1 VAPVSMSA
9 DRTSSEQA
17 IVCVQTSPLHMQH
30 IRRDQLSCTQHYILS
45 CVRCSLLGCPSRCLR
60 ADLQA
65 SELVTVRLDL
75 QGGYEQSRFTDVT
88 SRAPTLSRLLL
99 VFP

>member
-1 VAPVSMSA
+1 MQMSSA
-9 DRTSSEQA
+9 
-17 IVCVQTSPLHMQH
+17 HMQR
-30 IRRDQLSCTQHYILS
+30 IPRNELSCTHHYILS
-45 CVRCSLLGCPSRCLR
+45 CVRCSLLGGPWRCLR

-65 SELVTVRLDL
+65 SELVTVHLDL

-99 VFP
+99 VIP